1 MWICQDPNC
10 KAQNEDSDK
19 RCYRCGLGRAIYP
32 DNYCINPNCK
42 MYKVV
47 LKDPE
52 QKFCHEC
59 DSMTLFW
66 KEVQDMI

>member
-10 KAQNEDSDK
+10 QEQNDDRDK
-19 RCYRCGLGRAIYP
+19 NCQRCGLGRAIYP

-47 LKDPE
+47 LFYAPPFK
-52 QKFCHEC
+52 
-59 DSMTLFW
+59 
-66 KEVQDMI
+66 

>member
-10 KAQNEDSDK
+10 QEQNDDRDK
-19 RCYRCGLGRAIYP
+19 NCQRCGLGRAIYP

-47 LKDPE
+47 LSNPE
-52 QKFCHEC
+52 QKFCREC
-59 DSMTLFW
+59 NSMTILW
-66 KEVQDMI
+66 KTVQDMI

>member
-10 KAQNEDSDK
+10 KAKNNDNDK
-19 RCYRCGLGRAIYP
+19 YCYKCGLGRAIYP

-42 MYKVV
+42 MYKII
-47 LKDPE
+47 LENPE
-52 QKFCHEC
+52 QKFCDEC
-59 DSMTLFW
+59 HSMTLFW